1 MKDTTGKDLKRFNYL
16 LGETEA
22 AYHEASLRLGLSDS
36 AMRIL
41 YAICDSGDGCALGT
55 IRRHSGLAKQTM
67 NSALRK
73 LEAQGALYLESVGG
87 KEKTAHLTEAGK
99 ALAEKTAVR
108 ILNIE
113 NNIFACW
120 SDEEVK
126 EYLRLTEQFL
136 NGFRKRAAQL

>member
-1 MKDTTGKDLKRFNYL
+1 MAGRHGLNDRAPLVGAAAGIAADML
-16 LGETEA
+16 LRPNA
-22 AYHEASLRLGLSDS
+22 RP
-36 AMRIL
+36 
-41 YAICDSGDGCALGT
+41 
-55 IRRHSGLAKQTM
+55 K
-67 NSALRK
+67 
-73 LEAQGALYLESVGG
+73 
-87 KEKTAHLTEAGK
+87 TEAGK

-113 NNIFACW
+113 NDIFACW